1 MNMKRCEKCGNTYD
15 AEYPVCPHCS
25 AGIAEEEC
33 DITQSYASY
42 SSNMPFGTDAGSGPE
57 PDVTWGRDLYGG
69 DTSQDAYADNLMQAN
84 GVVPTASAGF
94 EFMGAQD
101 YDDDKTQSF
110 YSVKRV
116 GKEFSLEPAVG
127 WLVCLKG
134 KNIGRDYRLCT
145 GKNYIGRSESMDV
158 ALKGEP
164 TVSRDK
170 HAILLFEPKQ
180 SIFLVQPGESKELAY
195 LNDELILQPQ
205 VLKNGDI
212 ITVGEVDLLF
222 VPLCSKDGFQ
232 WRQLQKADRIGEKE
246 HDEGI

>member
-1 MNMKRCEKCGNTYD
+1 MKMKKCKKCGNTYD
-15 AEYPVCPHCS
+15 AEYPVCPNCS
-25 AGIAEEEC
+25 AGITEEEC
-33 DITQSYASY
+33 DITQSYAAY
-42 SSNMPFGTDAGSGPE
+42 SSGMPFGAEAASEPE
-57 PDVTWGRDLYGG
+57 FDVTMGRDLYGEG
-69 DTSQDAYADNLMQAN
+69 AFQDAYADNLTQPN
-84 GVVPTASAGF
+84 GIVPTANVGY
-94 EFMGAQD
+94 EFMATQD
-101 YDDDKTQSF
+101 DDDDKTQSF
-110 YSVKRV
+110 YSVKRT
-116 GKEFSLEPAVG
+116 GKEFSLEPTVG

-158 ALKGEP
+158 VLKGEP

-170 HAILLFEPKQ
+170 HVTLLFEPKQ

-205 VLKNGDI
+205 VLKQGDI

-232 WRQLQKADRIGEKE
+232 WDSRRKRIE
-246 HDEGI
+246 